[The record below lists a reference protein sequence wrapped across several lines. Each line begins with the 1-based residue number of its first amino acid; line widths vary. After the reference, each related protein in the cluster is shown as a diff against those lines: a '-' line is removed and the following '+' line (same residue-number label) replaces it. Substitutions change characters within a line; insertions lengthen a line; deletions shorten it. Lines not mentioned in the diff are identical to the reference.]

1 MLAVGV
7 VAAEEITQ
15 ERVGLAVME
24 ASHLAAALVVV
35 VGLQLAAQVV
45 EVRQVE
51 LEFGAGNDI
60 KQYYTIT

>member
-7 VAAEEITQ
+7 VEAEETAQ
-15 ERVGLAVME
+15 EQVGLAVMA

-35 VGLQLAAQVV
+35 VELQLAAQVV
-45 EVRQVE
+45 EVRQVK

-60 KQYYTIT
+60 KQYNTIT

>member
-7 VAAEEITQ
+7 VAAEETTQ

-24 ASHLAAALVVV
+24 AFHLAAALVVV
-35 VGLQLAAQVV
+35 VGLQRAALVV
-45 EVRQVE
+45 EAQQVK

>member
-1 MLAVGV
+1 
-7 VAAEEITQ
+7 VAAEETAQ
-15 ERVGLAVME
+15 ERVGLAVM
-24 ASHLAAALVVV
+24 AAFHLAVALVVV

-45 EVRQVE
+45 KVQQVK